1 MDVTVKIK
9 RYNPDVEGSQVE
21 WQEYPIAIDENA
33 TVLDAL
39 IMIREE
45 VDGTLSLRCSCRSA
59 ICGSCAMRING
70 HAGLA
75 CKTKASESM
84 DRDGVIVVEPA
95 GVMPTLKDL
104 VVNFDLFWKKV
115 EEVEPYLKPEV
126 PEPEA
131 EYIASNESMLHLSGV
146 TACIMCGA
154 CVSDCTVLEVDPTFL
169 GPAALAKAYRFT
181 ADPRDGD
188 ANGVSRD
195 RLAKLGMPSG
205 MWDCTR
211 CNECVQACPKGV
223 APMDRIMAMRD
234 QAIEVGFGNNNGARH
249 AEAFT
254 ESVGHSGR
262 LDELRL
268 PVQTVGMGNIPA
280 LMGFV
285 PVGWRALTHGKLPP
299 LVHKNVEDVET
310 IRRLFRKLNSS

>member
-1 MDVTVKIK
+1 MDVTVRVK
-9 RYNPDVEGSQVE
+9 RFDPEAERPAAY
-21 WQEYPIAIDENA
+21 WQEYAVTVADNA

-39 IMIREE
+39 IKIREE
-45 VDGTLSLRCSCRSA
+45 LDGTLTLRCSCRSA

-75 CKTKASESM
+75 CKTALSGSLDENN
-84 DRDGVIVVEPA
+84 VVVVEPA
-95 GVMPTLKDL
+95 GVMPVVKDL
-104 VVNFDLFWKKV
+104 TVNFDLFWDKV
-115 EEVEPYLKPEV
+115 RAVEPYLKPEMA
-126 PEPEA
+126 EPEG

-188 ANGVSRD
+188 EKGVSTA
-195 RLAKLGMPSG
+195 RLKNLSEATGI
-205 MWDCTR
+205 WDCTR

-223 APMDRIMAMRD
+223 APMDRIMALRE
-234 QAIEVGFGNNNGARH
+234 QAVTAGFTNNNGARH
-249 AEAFT
+249 TTAFT
-254 ESVGHSGR
+254 DSVGHSGR

-268 PVQTVGMGNIPA
+268 PIKSVGMTNVGA
-280 LMGFV
+280 LISYI
-285 PVGWRALTHGKLPP
+285 PVGWRALTHGKMPP
-299 LVHKNVEDVET
+299 ILHKNVENVENV
-310 IRRLFRKLNSS
+310 RRLFRRLEG